1 MSALITRAPRPPD
14 FLAAIPDLVQ
24 RLRGGNLVPRIQA
37 EHPDVDRV
45 EPAAAKLTE
54 DVAVGW
60 RSGRRGTSHTR
71 RVYHRGVIQ
80 TRTAGC
86 TRNRRRGPE
95 DLRAYGPTD
104 LPRREAVEH
113 GDEDLV
119 QLLVRERAGD
129 TVALRQQPFA
139 DHRFDRANQRR

>member
-1 MSALITRAPRPPD
+1 MSGCCANDLPRSRIIWPVAGSLMALRLT
-14 FLAAIPDLVQ
+14 AARV
-24 RLRGGNLVPRIQA
+24 RLSSL
-37 EHPDVDRV
+37 
-45 EPAAAKLTE
+45 
-54 DVAVGW
+54 
-60 RSGRRGTSHTR
+60 RS
-71 RVYHRGVIQ
+71 Y
-80 TRTAGC
+80 
-86 TRNRRRGPE
+86 GPE